1 MGGDLDSTTKDKPWG
16 HLIEMRIAQVALASL
31 IAASAFNLADA
42 ATAAAA
48 CTEQLAYADHHPQ
61 TAADGA
67 RGRWVARLVSA
78 TDWAVGGFAS
88 EVLWV
93 GTDNAEADVRWVEVG
108 ITHGFAGT
116 NVYTFYTARRNATGY
131 SEARWNTL
139 FPSVGSS
146 YLFTVTPGNIGRYRA
161 HITLPNGTVTFYE
174 WSGHNPNTV
183 DYSGGFEATC
193 NSSRVD
199 RVYVSSHHYRDKA
212 TAAWRAI
219 NSGSLIDQS
228 SDGGI
233 AWCLNPQTYRY
244 FLHSQRDPTLCQ
256 A

>member
-1 MGGDLDSTTKDKPWG
+1 
-16 HLIEMRIAQVALASL
+16 MRQLRATFAAIV
-31 IAASAFNLADA
+31 AASALSVTGPLPTFG
-42 ATAAAA
+42 A
-48 CTEQLAYADHHPQ
+48 CVKQLAYADHHPQ

-67 RGRWVARLVSA
+67 RARWVARTLSA

-88 EVLWV
+88 EVIWV
-93 GTDNAEADVRWVEVG
+93 GTDNAEADIRWVEVG
-108 ITHGFAGT
+108 ITHGFAGV
-116 NVYTFYTARRNATGY
+116 NVYTFYTARRNGAGY
-131 SEARWNTL
+131 NEARWNTL

-146 YLFTVTPGNIGRYRA
+146 YLFTVTPGNAGRYRA
-161 HITLPNGTVTFYE
+161 HITLPNSVVTFHE

-183 DYSGGFEATC
+183 NYSGGLEATC
-193 NSSRVD
+193 NNSRVD

-219 NSGSLIDQS
+219 NNGGLVDQS
-228 SDGGI
+228 SEGGI